1 MMYFILCLTF
11 HLTSGSKDFF
21 TCTLQCALH
30 RTVFESVESGRLWE
44 LDGLQGGPIDHGPIE
59 SSDWLDAA
67 RPTIQQRMQKYAE
80 GEIHFNLLAVCQD
93 KLIKLN
99 QELEKFKVESNE
111 FMKK

>member
-1 MMYFILCLTF
+1 MHSLNLT
-11 HLTSGSKDFF
+11 L
-21 TCTLQCALH
+21 
-30 RTVFESVESGRLWE
+30 FEPMNSGRLWE

-99 QELEKFKVESNE
+99 QDLEKYKTESNE